1 MQIVELLSRGW
12 NDTEIHNV
20 MGENL
25 MRVMD
30 QIDKVKVEMQD
41 QLPSSAIWEKRADLP
56 ANWGGPEQAYLPLEV
71 RDLVNSRPK
80 HDEL

>member
-1 MQIVELLSRGW
+1 
-12 NDTEIHNV
+12 

-30 QIDKVKVEMQD
+30 EVDATSEQLKDTFASPAIYEM
-41 QLPSSAIWEKRADLP
+41 RTDLP
-56 ANWGGPEQAYLPLEV
+56 ADWAGADSVYWPYEV
-71 RDLVNSRPK
+71 RDAVAQKFPK

>member
-1 MQIVELLSRGW
+1 MELLSRGW
-12 NDTEIHNV
+12 NDTEIYGV

-30 QIDKVKVEMQD
+30 KVDEVKEQLRDEFPSTAVWDK
-41 QLPSSAIWEKRADLP
+41 RTDLP
-56 ANWGGPEQAYLPLEV
+56 ADWGGPEQAYLPYEV

>member
-1 MQIVELLSRGW
+1 
-12 NDTEIHNV
+12 

-30 QIDKVKVEMQD
+30 QVDAIKEQMKDK
-41 QLPSSAIWEKRADLP
+41 LPSSAIWERRDDLP
-56 ANWGGPEQAYLPLEV
+56 ARWGGPEQAYLPYDV
-71 RDLVNSRPK
+71 RDAVAKLAQ

>member
-1 MQIVELLSRGW
+1 
-12 NDTEIHNV
+12 

-30 QIDKVKVEMQD
+30 QVDVVKEQMKD
-41 QLPSSAIWEKRADLP
+41 ELPSTAIWEKRKDLP
-56 ANWGGPEQAYLPLEV
+56 ANWGGPEQAYLPYEV
-71 RDLVNSRPK
+71 REVVNSRPK